1 MSSWSDKYKRSID
14 CNNPKG
20 FSQRAHCQGKKK
32 SFKEMREYMYGF
44 SLGRIDIQKPM
55 ASMGSSGQFFPN
67 KRYATTMPAL
77 SANYGG
83 RGIGT
88 YKPMVTA
95 QKIKTPAIK
104 PDFRS
109 TGEKNIKRK
118 QKD

>member
-1 MSSWSDKYKRSID
+1 MSWSQKYKKSID
-14 CNNPKG
+14 CDNPKG
-20 FSQRAHCQGKKK
+20 FSQKAHCQGKKK

-44 SLGRIDIQKPM
+44 SLGPTDIQKPM

-67 KRYATTMPAL
+67 RKYATTMPAL
-77 SANYGG
+77 SANYSG

-104 PDFRS
+104 SDFRS

>member
-1 MSSWSDKYKRSID
+1 MSWSQKYKKSID
-14 CNNPKG
+14 CDNPRG

-44 SLGRIDIQKPM
+44 SLGPTDIQKPM

-67 KRYATTMPAL
+67 RRYATTMPAL
-77 SANYGG
+77 SANYSG